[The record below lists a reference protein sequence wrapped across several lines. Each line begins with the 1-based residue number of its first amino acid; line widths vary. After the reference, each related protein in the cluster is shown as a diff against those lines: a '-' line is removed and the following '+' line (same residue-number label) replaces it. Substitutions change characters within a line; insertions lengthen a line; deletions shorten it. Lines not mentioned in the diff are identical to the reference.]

1 MGLTKKEDKSA
12 IKLSQIA
19 FSCLIIFFWTRHT
32 LLNYV
37 WVVMRKLPILNIF
50 EPFAEM
56 ILFGMAIL
64 LSLPLFLRRMKA
76 NDVCFVG
83 ACILLVLLTI
93 AFLPQNAEYIVPELS
108 RILVWTIPVYLL
120 GVAYDNENNKENIY
134 WASLLGVLVA
144 FAYQAYRMLMNRELA
159 SYDMNAAYNLLP
171 SIVYLIYWAFEKRK
185 WWYWIAAF
193 LGFVLCVSY
202 GTRGPILAAV
212 VVFAALFVFWT
223 FTGQRRVLK
232 ISILVALILGAG
244 VAFASGM
251 MATLATKITPLFE
264 KLGFSTR
271 IFDYFLEGNLT
282 IDNGRDKLAEAVIQA
297 IREKPLL
304 GYGIMGDRLVL
315 GSYVHNF
322 VLEVLCSFGFLFGGA
337 LLLILLIVV
346 LRGIFSARKQG
357 SVKFLL
363 AMSLMVIVKLL
374 FSGSY
379 IFEPYF
385 FFVIGL
391 CIGCC
396 RNKKDTEASDCRA

>member
-1 MGLTKKEDKSA
+1 MGLTKKEDRSA

-37 WVVMRKLPILNIF
+37 WAVMRKLPILNIF

-56 ILFGMAIL
+56 ILFGMAVL

-108 RILVWTIPVYLL
+108 RILIWIIPTYLL
-120 GVAYDNENNKENIY
+120 GVAYNHRYSKTLLFF
-134 WASLLGVLVA
+134 ASLLGVLVA
-144 FAYQAYRMLMNRELA
+144 FAYWAYRILLNKELA
-159 SYDMNAAYNLLP
+159 DYDMNAAYNLLP

-193 LGFVLCVSY
+193 LGLVLCVSY

-232 ISILVALILGAG
+232 ISILVALILGAWA
-244 VAFASGM
+244 AFASGM

-264 KLGFSTR
+264 ELGFSTR

-282 IDNGRDKLAEAVIQA
+282 IDNGRDRLADAVIQA
-297 IREKPLL
+297 IKEKPLF
-304 GYGIMGDRLVL
+304 GYGIMGDRVIINN
-315 GSYVHNF
+315 YVHNI
-322 VLEVLCSFGFLFGGA
+322 VLEFLCSFGLIGGTI
-337 LLLILLIVV
+337 LLLLCLIVV
-346 LRGIFSARKQG
+346 LRGIFKAKTISDKR
-357 SVKFLL
+357 FLL
-363 AMSLMVIVKLL
+363 AFVVMMAVKLML
-374 FSGSY
+374 SSSFVFESY
-379 IFEPYF
+379 FYLLLGIS
-385 FFVIGL
+385 I
-391 CIGCC
+391 
-396 RNKKDTEASDCRA
+396 RNARHDD